1 MLWARAPGCLV
12 LSAASECEL
21 RGWTPPPPGTDVHT
35 LESTLVLSSNSM
47 LPRHVGHHRPH
58 GKIRHTNTQTPQ
70 NNQSITTNTNQ
81 QYWAWTLAGTWGGTL
96 SSPRGRSGSM
106 FQQSLAH
113 LPGPTARPGPS
124 LPPHVHTPVLA
135 VTALVLSHSCWK
147 QAGEAALRG
156 VRSRDWVEVRPS
168 RSWVCERPSLLQGAG
183 SSAAARPCRVDV

>member
-70 NNQSITTNTNQ
+70 NNQSITMNTNQ
-81 QYWAWTLAGTWGGTL
+81 QHWAWTLQGHGVELCLHPEAGVDQC
-96 SSPRGRSGSM
+96 SSKAWPIFLAPRPALDPPCLLMSIPL
-106 FQQSLAH
+106 FL
-113 LPGPTARPGPS
+113 LS
-124 LPPHVHTPVLA
+124 LPLFCLIP
-135 VTALVLSHSCWK
+135 
-147 QAGEAALRG
+147 
-156 VRSRDWVEVRPS
+156 
-168 RSWVCERPSLLQGAG
+168 AG
-183 SSAAARPCRVDV
+183 SRLVRLPLGE